1 MAQNQPPM
9 PLPFGIHAHNRGV
22 VTPQYA
28 VMPPDGILASR
39 LPGFEKTTV
48 RFQTSPEM
56 GAHFA
61 QAALEIEPGGGTTST
76 RDDGLEHFFYLVRGA
91 VTISIDGEAHELTP
105 HGYAFVPAGH
115 RYEIRA
121 GGDEECRLIWIKRP
135 YNAIDLPTPAPVVG
149 HRDQVER
156 TRQHTQG
163 RYWQYLL
170 PIDDLAFDMEVNILG
185 FEPGTYFPYIETHIM
200 EHGLYMLEGQM
211 LYQLAGDWHEVKADD
226 FIWMSHYCPQFC
238 FCTGWEEAAYLLYKD
253 VNRDVSFPT
262 AAK

>member
-9 PLPFGIHAHNRGV
+9 PLPFGIFAHNRAV

-28 VMPPDGILASR
+28 VMPPEGILSSR
-39 LPGFEKTTV
+39 LPGFEQTTV

-61 QAALEIEPGGGTTST
+61 QALLEIESGGGTSAT
-76 RDDGLEHFFYLVRGA
+76 RDDGLEHFFYLVRGS
-91 VTISIDGEAHELTP
+91 VTIGIDDEAHELTP
-105 HGYAFVPAGH
+105 QGYAYVPAGH
-115 RYEIRA
+115 SYDLRA
-121 GGDEECRLIWIKRP
+121 TGDEQSRLIWIKRP
-135 YNAIDLPTPAPVVG
+135 YSTIDLPTPSPIVG
-149 HRDQVER
+149 HRDNVER

-170 PIDDLAFDMEVNILG
+170 PLGDLAFDMEVNILG
-185 FEPGTYFPYIETHIM
+185 FEPGTYFPYVETHIM

-211 LYQLAGDWHEVKADD
+211 LYQLAGDWHEVQTDD

-253 VNRDVSFPT
+253 VNRDISFG
-262 AAK
+262 